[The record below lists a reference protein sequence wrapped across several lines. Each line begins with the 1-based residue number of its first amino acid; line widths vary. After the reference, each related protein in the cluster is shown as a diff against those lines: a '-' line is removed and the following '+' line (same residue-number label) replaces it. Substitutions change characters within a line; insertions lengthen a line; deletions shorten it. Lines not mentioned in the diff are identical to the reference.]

1 MLVNLILFS
10 VIIALLFC
18 LYVLLT
24 DLIDEVKSQTQ
35 HPQNPKKMMGQ
46 RGRKKGRERSNSK
59 LERKSLVMLH
69 GNRSTAAR
77 LISGAKQSHPNKPKD
92 WYLEKVIGNLERDRR
107 WL

>member
-24 DLIDEVKSQTQ
+24 VLIDEVKSQTQ
-35 HPQNPKKMMGQ
+35 VTQKPKKMSRQ
-46 RGRKKGRERSNSK
+46 RNRRKGRESNSK
-59 LERKSLVMLH
+59 LERKLLVMLH

-77 LISGAKQSHPNKPKD
+77 LVNGAKQSHPNKPKD
-92 WYLEKVIGNLERDRR
+92 WYLEKVIGDLERDRR
-107 WL
+107 